1 MREENMFEKNNLLL
15 PSILVSTALLLVGII
30 FSVTWRSNSKANET
44 ITVTGSAK
52 MEIISDLGILRGTIS
67 SSAFTAQ
74 DAYRLLIQQKPALEK
89 YLNEKGFAKEKL
101 EYQTM
106 NSYPTY
112 EYNAQG
118 YSTNRILSYNYNQ
131 RFEIKSNDVELIK
144 KISLELT
151 SLIEKGVNV
160 IVDPPE
166 YHYTNLAKIKIE
178 IQAEAAKDAM
188 IRAQRIAEA
197 TGGSLGNMRNA
208 RMGVLQI
215 TPKLSTMISDYGM
228 NDVSSI
234 EKEITSVVTASFEID

>member
-1 MREENMFEKNNLLL
+1 MLEKNNLLF
-15 PSILVSTALLLVGII
+15 PSIIVSAAILAVGILLAT
-30 FSVTWRSNSKANET
+30 TWRNNSKANET

-52 MEIISDLGILRGTIS
+52 MDIVSDLGILRGTIS

-74 DAYRLLIQQKPALEK
+74 DAFRLLIQQKPALEK
-89 YLNEKGFAKEKL
+89 FLGEKGFKKE
-101 EYQTM
+101 EVVYQTM
-106 NSYPTY
+106 NNYPTY

-118 YSTNRILSYNYNQ
+118 YSTNRILSYNYSQ
-131 RFEIKSNDVELIK
+131 RFEIRSKDVQLIQ

-151 SLIEKGVNV
+151 ALIEKGVNV
-160 IVDPPE
+160 VVDPPE

-188 IRAQRIAEA
+188 IRAEKIAAA
-197 TGGSLGNMRNA
+197 TGGSLGAMRNA

-215 TPKLSTMISDYGM
+215 TPKFSTMISDYGM

-234 EKEITSVVTASFEID
+234 EKEITSVVNASFEID

>member
-1 MREENMFEKNNLLL
+1 MLEKNNLLL
-15 PSILVSTALLLVGII
+15 PSILLSATILIVGIMLS
-30 FSVTWRSNSKANET
+30 FTWRSNSKANET

-52 MEIISDLGILRGTIS
+52 MDIKSDLGILRGTIS

-89 YLNEKGFAKEKL
+89 YLNENGFKKEEI
-101 EYQTM
+101 EYQTIS
-106 NSYPTY
+106 SYPTY

-131 RFEIKSNDVELIK
+131 RFEIQSKDVELIK
-144 KISLELT
+144 KISVELA

-160 IVDPPE
+160 AVESPE
-166 YHYTNLAKIKIE
+166 YHYTDLAKIKIE

-215 TPKLSTMISDYGM
+215 TPKFSTMISDYGM

-234 EKEITSVVTASFEID
+234 EKEITSVVNASFEID